1 MVWKGKKPNKRS
13 LGWAVGKSPHF
24 RILEVLMPR
33 RPRDPGTPSS
43 PVEYFGV
50 ELRAYREA
58 AGMSRPQLAQKLGY
72 TPQWIGQVEAGQNGP
87 SDKFAI
93 DCDTCFATNGTFYR
107 LWGWIQELGK
117 LQVLPPG
124 FRPYAEAE
132 GDASYV
138 KAFAPLLVPGLLQT
152 PEYARAVLEV
162 GQRAEKLEEL
172 LTVRLERQVLLTRVD
187 SPLFLFVLGEYVVR
201 RLVGSREVMCGQLEH
216 LLTMASEPHITLQIV
231 RDDAPVYQASG
242 FVLLEFE
249 ERSQM
254 CYMDSGGGYGPLL
267 ESPRDVNERA
277 VAFDQVRSAALP
289 TGDSVRF
296 VRAVMEGL

>member
-1 MVWKGKKPNKRS
+1 
-13 LGWAVGKSPHF
+13 
-24 RILEVLMPR
+24 MPR
-33 RPRDPGTPSS
+33 RPRDLGVPSS
-43 PVEYFGV
+43 PVEYFGF

-58 AGMSRPQLAQKLGY
+58 AGLSRPQLAQRLGY
-72 TPQWIGQVEAGQNGP
+72 TPQWIGQVESGQNGP
-87 SDKFAI
+87 SDNFAR
-93 DCDTCFATNGTFYR
+93 DCDTFFSTNGTFYR
-107 LWGWIQELGK
+107 IWEWIQELGR

-152 PEYARAVLEV
+152 PEYARTVLKV
-162 GQRAEKLEEL
+162 GQRVEKLEEL
-172 LTVRLERQVLLTRVD
+172 LTVRMDRQVLLTRAD
-187 SPLFLFVLGEYVVR
+187 SPLFLFVLSEYAVR
-201 RLVGSREVMCGQLEH
+201 RPVGGREVMCGQLEH
-216 LLTMASEPHITLQIV
+216 LLTVAGEPHITLQIV

-267 ESPRDVNERA
+267 ENPRDVNERA

-289 TGDSVRF
+289 AGDSVRF
-296 VRAVMEGL
+296 IRAIMEDL